1 MKHNEIKFNVP
12 VSVRLKGNNKWLK
25 NVMLLPMPDGETTGK
40 VMVRTG
46 KRGRPMHL
54 PVSQIVQIRV
64 LATA

>member
-1 MKHNEIKFNVP
+1 MKYNEVKFNVP

-25 NVMLLPMPDGETTGK
+25 NVMLLPMPGGETTGK

>member
-25 NVMLLPMPDGETTGK
+25 NVMLLPMPNGETTGK

-54 PVSQIVQIRV
+54 PVGQIVQIRV